1 MIDYVTLMLANMVAG
16 LLVLA
21 TFLIWGLNGPK
32 QRSWAPP
39 FGLTGFVAT
48 VSGLVMSF
56 TWPLPQPYSMAFG
69 EMTVLF
75 GVLFLGAAWALAA
88 DYDLQPLGI
97 YALFPGIAGIL
108 VGVRIMQLSLTAAP
122 TISGIGFI
130 LTGLGGVGAWLTL
143 WKREIRLLRFL
154 GAAVLLAAAAIWLNT
169 ACQAYW
175 HHMTPPE
182 PKQSRLIQ
190 STNRQAEG
198 GGSLW
203 SNRQSS
209 IPRAG
214 L

>member
-16 LLVLA
+16 LFVLA
-21 TFLIWGLNGPK
+21 TFLIWGLDSSK
-32 QRSWAPP
+32 QQSWAPP
-39 FGLTGFVAT
+39 FGLTGFVAI

-56 TWPLPQPYSMAFG
+56 TWPLPKPYSMAFG

-88 DYDLQPLGI
+88 GYDLKPLGI
-97 YALFPGIAGIL
+97 YALFPGVTAIL

-143 WKREIRLLRFL
+143 WKREIKALRYL

-169 ACQAYW
+169 ACLAYW
-175 HHMTPPE
+175 HHMAPPE
-182 PKQSRLIQ
+182 PKQTRLIQ
-190 STNRQAEG
+190 SEPENWTLLTQPYY
-198 GGSLW
+198 S
-203 SNRQSS
+203 
-209 IPRAG
+209 
-214 L
+214 